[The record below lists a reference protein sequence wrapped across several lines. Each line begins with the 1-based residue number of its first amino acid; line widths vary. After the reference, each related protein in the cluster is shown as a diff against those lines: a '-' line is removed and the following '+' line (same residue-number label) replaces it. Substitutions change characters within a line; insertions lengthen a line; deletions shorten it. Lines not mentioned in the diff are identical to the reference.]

1 MDNNE
6 IDINSIVKIETMAV
20 IKQQLDEVEKI
31 IDDKVK
37 DIPETLKK
45 IKNMSFIE
53 QEDEKADIKKYQ
65 QYLSKMLEQLENKR
79 KEIKKQINKPY
90 DEFNEYYTNG
100 VYTKLNNGINELKEV
115 VNDIESLQKDEK
127 RLELEEFA
135 KQHIE
140 YHHLESIIKF
150 EDIPLNITLS
160 TSMKSLKE
168 EILEFVSK
176 VTNDIELINTETN
189 KDEIMYE
196 YLHNGFMCGQA
207 MLTIR
212 KRHEDIQKIS
222 EQQDKVEEIQQE
234 EQKVAE
240 KVEEIITPP
249 KQIIED
255 DEVIKVSFTITATKE
270 KIKKLK
276 KFLNEEGIEYE

>member
-1 MDNNE
+1 MENRE

-37 DIPETLKK
+37 DIPETLEK
-45 IKNMSFIE
+45 IKSMSFEE

-65 QYLSKMLEQLENKR
+65 QYLSNIQKQLEDKR

-115 VNDIESLQKDEK
+115 VNDIETLQKDEK
-127 RLELEEFA
+127 KLELEEFA

-140 YHHLESIIKF
+140 FNHLENIIKF

-160 TSMKSLKE
+160 ASMKSLKE
-168 EILEFVSK
+168 EILEFITKVS
-176 VTNDIELINTETN
+176 NDLECISS
-189 KDEIMYE
+189 DENRDEVLYE
-196 YLHNGFMCGQA
+196 YQQNGFNYTNA
-207 MLTIR
+207 VLTIR

-249 KQIIED
+249 KPIIED
-255 DEVIKVSFTITATKE
+255 DEVIKIQFTVE
-270 KIKKLK
+270 IKKKNVSLLK
-276 KFLNEEGIEYE
+276 QSLKELCESYE

>member
-1 MDNNE
+1 MKNNE

-45 IKNMSFIE
+45 IKSMSFDE
-53 QEDEKADIKKYQ
+53 QENEKKDIKSYQ
-65 QYLSKMLEQLENKR
+65 QHLSKILEQLENKR

-135 KQHIE
+135 NQHIE
-140 YHHLESIIKF
+140 YHHLENIIKF
-150 EDIPLNITLS
+150 EDISLNITLS
-160 TSMKSLKE
+160 ASMKSLKE
-168 EILEFVSK
+168 EILEFITK
-176 VTNDIELINTETN
+176 VGNDLELINTETN

-255 DEVIKVSFTITATKE
+255 DEVIKVSFTITTTKE

-276 KFLNEEGIEYE
+276 EFLKEEGIEYE